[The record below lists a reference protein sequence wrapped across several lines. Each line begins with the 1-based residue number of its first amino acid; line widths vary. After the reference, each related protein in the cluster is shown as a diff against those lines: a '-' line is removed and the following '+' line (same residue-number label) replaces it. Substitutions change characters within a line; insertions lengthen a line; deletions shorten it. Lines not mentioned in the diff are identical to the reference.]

1 MSRAQDILLMAVI
14 ALYALL
20 TATRLLSMMT
30 GGARVHRVSSK
41 GKVSRLTRA
50 VARGVLHDVR

>member
-20 TATRLLSMMT
+20 TATRLLSLMT

-41 GKVSRLTRA
+41 GKVRWLTRA
-50 VARGVLHDVR
+50 VARGVLNDVR